1 MRVLKIPLLLLIFV
15 HVYVYVYVYD
25 ILNNH
30 IICKF
35 SVE

>member
-15 HVYVYVYVYD
+15 YVYVYVYVYD